1 MAMSHRA
8 RNSMAED
15 GKLLIEKT
23 NKFPFKSTDSRCFEN
38 QPYFKLYQAAS
49 RLAEKAKVQYLSKN
63 LPDVWDNAV
72 DRGIAINE
80 YLEAQSDILC
90 RYIWWKFKE
99 KRKRRSTRQSWYGTH
114 CRPLATGGDWGAFNL
129 KRHQHLTRVES
140 TIILHCRTGF
150 IGLNSYL
157 YKRTISP
164 THPCVPVAPTHTVE
178 HLFFECPLL
187 ANARRNLP
195 VTKWTVKLI
204 EGRFGRWASRKRTLE
219 QLIDEHPRTMAQWA
233 INTFGLGQFEWTSRY
248 METGPS
254 ISNPYL

>member
-1 MAMSHRA
+1 
-8 RNSMAED
+8 MAED
-15 GKLLIEKT
+15 GKLLIGKT
-23 NKFPFKSTDSRCFEN
+23 TKFPFKSTRSPCFQK

-49 RLAEKAKVQYLSKN
+49 RLAEKAKDQYLSKN

-72 DRGIAINE
+72 DRRIAINE
-80 YLEAQSDILC
+80 YLEAQYDTLC
-90 RYIWWKFKE
+90 R
-99 KRKRRSTRQSWYGTH
+99 
-114 CRPLATGGDWGAFNL
+114 GDWGASNL

-157 YKRTISP
+157 YKRTLADSP
-164 THPCVPVAPTHTVE
+164 MCPCGTNTHTVE

-219 QLIDEHPRTMAQWA
+219 QLTDEHPRTMAQWA
-233 INTFGLGQFEWTSRY
+233 IKTFGLGQFEWTSRY